1 MKQQIIYMIIGNIYY
16 KGSTRIGFT
25 NQIFKHL
32 LAVWMRI
39 ALLWKIVGVLL
50 IGLLE
55 RCVDQE
61 WINEFYKMVVK
72 KYVPLNSSQLLHLI
86 DW

>member
-1 MKQQIIYMIIGNIYY
+1 MMPQFALSMTQMSITCNETTNHIYDHRKHLLQRFNQNWLYH
-16 KGSTRIGFT
+16 
-25 NQIFKHL
+25 QIFKHL

-61 WINEFYKMVVK
+61 
-72 KYVPLNSSQLLHLI
+72 
-86 DW
+86 